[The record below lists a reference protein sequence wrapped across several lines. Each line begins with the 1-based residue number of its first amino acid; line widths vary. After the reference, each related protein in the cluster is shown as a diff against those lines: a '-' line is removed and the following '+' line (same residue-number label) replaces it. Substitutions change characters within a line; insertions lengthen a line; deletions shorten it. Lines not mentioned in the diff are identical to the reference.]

1 MKRTCMAM
9 TLAAMGGMASAQSGI
24 SVSGVVDV
32 ALTRGTA
39 SGPGSTSLNAV
50 TSGGNSTS
58 KLVFRGKEDLDG
70 GSSISFWLEGQLAAD
85 TGAAGRPVPAGNQS
99 ITTQATGQSF
109 TRRSTISLTSAWGE
123 LRLGRDLTP
132 TLYNLFYGDPFYNV
146 GVGVSLL
153 VIGPSNG
160 LNAGTAYSLVPAGQG
175 TNGPVSRASNQINYF
190 LPPNLGGFYGQ
201 ASYWLGEAPE
211 RGPAS
216 DGDGTGRGVRAGYKS
231 GPVDVAASWART
243 RYRATPVGTAAGAPS
258 GDFRTWNLYGSWD
271 FGPARVMAQYV
282 SDARES
288 TLRAEGRG
296 WMLSFFLAPI
306 GKHEFKGWIG
316 EYRVDGGTGTTP
328 RTREIAVGDVYPLS
342 KRTVLYAT
350 LATAR
355 NSGGARIALGGSTI
369 GAGIGNASSTA
380 FDLGLRHSF

>member
-9 TLAAMGGMASAQSGI
+9 TLAAVGGVASAQS
-24 SVSGVVDV
+24 SVTVSGVVDL
-32 ALTRGTA
+32 AFTHGTA

-70 GSSISFWLEGQLAAD
+70 GSSVSFWLEGQLAAD

-99 ITTQATGQSF
+99 ITAQGTGQTF

-175 TNGPVSRASNQINYF
+175 TNGPVSRASNQISYF
-190 LPPNLGGFYGQ
+190 LPSNLGGFYGH

-216 DGDGTGRGVRAGYKS
+216 DGDGTGRGVRAGYKR
-231 GPVDVAASWART
+231 GPFDVSASWAKT
-243 RYRATPVGTAAGAPS
+243 RYRGTPVGTAAGAPS
-258 GDFRTWNLYGSWD
+258 GDFQTWNLYGSWD

-282 SDARES
+282 NDSRAS
-288 TLRAEGRG
+288 TVRAEARG
-296 WMLSFFLAPI
+296 WMLSALMAPV
-306 GKHEFKGWIG
+306 GKHEFKASYG
-316 EYRVDGGTGTTP
+316 EYKVDGGTGTVP
-328 RTREIAVGDVYPLS
+328 RTREFAIGDVYPLS

-350 LATAR
+350 LARAS
-355 NSGGARIALGGSTI
+355 NSGGARIAIGGSTI
-369 GAGIGNASSTA
+369 GAGIGNATSTA